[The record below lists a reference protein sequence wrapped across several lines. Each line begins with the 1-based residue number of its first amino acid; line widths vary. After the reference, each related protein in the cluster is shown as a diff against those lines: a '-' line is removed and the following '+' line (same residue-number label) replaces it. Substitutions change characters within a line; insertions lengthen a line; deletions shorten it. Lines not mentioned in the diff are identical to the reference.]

1 MFSSSGFVEP
11 TKLLLVEP
19 DATSVRRYLQQLSRC
34 GVAPQDVT
42 TLPDADEACAQ
53 TPQAPWR
60 LALLCSG
67 DSGSAC
73 RSTVR
78 RFKKRFPETP
88 VIMLSEQGS
97 LTQAIEVMRDG
108 ADDFLIKPVSDAQ
121 FAAALKRANGSRGAK
136 DATPEPQTTKPSSRA
151 AGASKL
157 IGSSPAMHELH
168 ETLGR
173 AASSKATVFLKGE
186 SGTGKELCAEAV
198 HTLSP
203 RSEGPLISINCS
215 AIPRELMESEI
226 FGHET
231 GAFTGAAQRREGA
244 AELADG
250 GTLFLDEICEMDLAL
265 QAKLLRFVQTGQF
278 MRVGGSQLK
287 TVDVRFVC
295 ATNKEPMAAVQSGAF
310 RADLFYRLHVLPVV
324 LPALRERERDVLE
337 IARHALTQY
346 SAEEGK
352 SFQALGRDVEQLL
365 LNYWWPGNV
374 RELLNTIRNVVVMND
389 GTTVSANMIPLALA
403 QGAATQLTSSASAAF
418 ATFGDNGLAPRSEP
432 EGSILK
438 PLWQHEQDII
448 ERAIAACDGNIG
460 KAAAHLDINASTIY
474 RKRHH
479 WAHQGAA

>member
-1 MFSSSGFVEP
+1 MYSDSGCVEP
-11 TKLLLVEP
+11 IKVLLVEP
-19 DATSVRRYLQQLSRC
+19 DAATARRYLAQLGRC
-34 GVAPQDVT
+34 GVAPDDVT
-42 TLPDADEACAQ
+42 IVPDADEACALPKLVQ
-53 TPQAPWR
+53 WR
-60 LALLCSG
+60 LALLCCA

-73 RSTVR
+73 RSAVR
-78 RFKKRFPETP
+78 RFKKQFPETP

-121 FAAALKRANGSRGAK
+121 FAAAMKRTKAAPPAPAPA
-136 DATPEPQTTKPSSRA
+136 ATPVSQNGA
-151 AGASKL
+151 AKL
-157 IGSSPAMHELH
+157 IGSSHAMRELH
-168 ETLGR
+168 ETLVR

-203 RSEGPLISINCS
+203 RGSGPLISINCS

-226 FGHET
+226 FGHEK
-231 GAFTGAAQRREGA
+231 GAFTGAAHRREGA

-265 QAKLLRFVQTGQF
+265 QAKLLRFIQTGQF

-295 ATNKEPMAAVQSGAF
+295 ATNKEPMAEVQSGAF
-310 RADLFYRLHVLPVV
+310 RADLFYRLHVLPIV
-324 LPALRERERDVLE
+324 LPALREREEDVLE
-337 IARHALTQY
+337 IARHALALY

-352 SFQALGRDVEQLL
+352 SFQTLGRDVERLL
-365 LNYWWPGNV
+365 MNYWWPGNV

-389 GTTVSANMIPLALA
+389 GMTVTANMIPLALA
-403 QGAATQLTSSASAAF
+403 QGAATELTSRASAAF
-418 ATFGDNGLAPRSEP
+418 ENFGDAGPVRQAEP
-432 EGSILK
+432 EGAVLK

-474 RKRHH
+474 RKRNH

>member
-1 MFSSSGFVEP
+1 MYSDSGCVEP
-11 TKLLLVEP
+11 IKLLLVEP
-19 DATSVRRYLQQLSRC
+19 DAATARCYLAQLARC
-34 GVAPQDVT
+34 GVAPDDVT
-42 TLPDADEACAQ
+42 IVPDADEACAQ
-53 TPQAPWR
+53 PKLAPWR
-60 LALLCSG
+60 LALLCCA

-73 RSTVR
+73 RSAVR
-78 RFKKRFPETP
+78 RFKKQFPETP

-121 FAAALKRANGSRGAK
+121 FAAALKRAEATSPAPALAATHAPQNG
-136 DATPEPQTTKPSSRA
+136 A
-151 AGASKL
+151 AKL
-157 IGSSPAMHELH
+157 IGSSRAMRELH
-168 ETLGR
+168 ETLVR

-198 HTLSP
+198 HALSP
-203 RSEGPLISINCS
+203 RGSGPLISLNCS

-226 FGHET
+226 FGHEK
-231 GAFTGAAQRREGA
+231 GAFTGAAHRREGA

-265 QAKLLRFVQTGQF
+265 QAKLLRFIQTGQF

-310 RADLFYRLHVLPVV
+310 RADLFYRLHVLPIV
-324 LPALRERERDVLE
+324 LPALREREEDVLE
-337 IARHALTQY
+337 IARHVLALY

-352 SFQALGRDVEQLL
+352 SFQTLGRDVERLL
-365 LNYWWPGNV
+365 MNYWWPGNV

-389 GTTVSANMIPLALA
+389 GTTVTANMIPLALA
-403 QGAATQLTSSASAAF
+403 QGAATELTTRASAAF
-418 ATFGDNGLAPRSEP
+418 ETFGESGPVPKDEP
-432 EGSILK
+432 GGAVLK